1 MLQFCLNLHVR
12 VILSIFCRVDLLVF
26 NLSSV
31 PRIVSIKFNPLR
43 HLGMSSIKSDLL
55 MDRSGMN
62 SLVGKL
68 CLRFYQN
75 L

>member
-1 MLQFCLNLHVR
+1 
-12 VILSIFCRVDLLVF
+12 VF

-43 HLGMSSIKSDLL
+43 PLGLSSIKFNPLRPLGLSSIKSDL
-55 MDRSGMN
+55 N